1 VASETLSARLTRRS
15 GTSFYHAFRILP
27 AEKRQALYALY
38 AFCRVVDDCADDP
51 AGEGA
56 AGLDR
61 WEAEVGHAFAG
72 SPTTELGR
80 ELAQAV
86 ARFPM
91 PRECFLR
98 IVAGCRQDLAGARFA
113 TFAELRAYCERVASA
128 VGLASIEIFGYTQ
141 PRTREY
147 AVELGLALQLTNILR
162 DLAQDAQEGR
172 LYLPTDD
179 LARFGL
185 DADAFVARAA
195 LGGRTPV
202 EWAGLLGFEIERARD
217 HYARASAALPGED
230 RRSMA
235 PAEIMGAV
243 YRAVLERVA
252 HRPRR
257 LTPRVR
263 LSRARRAL
271 IALATLARVRFA

>member
-38 AFCRVVDDCADDP
+38 AFCRVVDDCADDA
-51 AGEGA
+51 AGEGK

-61 WEAEVGHAFAG
+61 WEAEVGRAFAG
-72 SPTTELGR
+72 TPETELGR
-80 ELAQAV
+80 ELQEAV

-98 IVAGCRQDLAGARFA
+98 IVAGCRQDLEGVRFA
-113 TFAELRAYCERVASA
+113 TFADLRAYCERVASA

-162 DLAQDAQEGR
+162 DLAQDAGEGR
-172 LYLPTDD
+172 LYLPLDD
-179 LARFGL
+179 LARFGV
-185 DADAFVARAA
+185 DPDAFVARAA
-195 LGGRTPV
+195 AGGRTPV

-217 HYARASAALPGED
+217 HYARASAALPAED

-235 PAEIMGAV
+235 PAEIMGAI
-243 YRAVLERVA
+243 YRAVLEAVA
-252 HRPRR
+252 RRPRR

-263 LSRARRAL
+263 LSRTRRAL
-271 IALATLARVRFA
+271 IALATLARVHLA

>member
-1 VASETLSARLTRRS
+1 MATETLSARLTRSS

-38 AFCRVVDDCADDP
+38 AFCRVVDDCADD
-51 AGEGA
+51 AGGEGA

-61 WEAEVGHAFAG
+61 WQAEAERAFAG
-72 SPTTELGR
+72 APTTELGR

-147 AVELGLALQLTNILR
+147 AAELGLALQLTNILR
-162 DLAQDAQEGR
+162 DLAQDAAAGR

-179 LARFGL
+179 LARFGI

-195 LGGRTPV
+195 RGGRTPL
-202 EWAGLLGFEIERARD
+202 EWAPLLGFEIERARD
-217 HYARASAALPGED
+217 HYARASAALPAED

-243 YRAVLERVA
+243 YRAVLEKVA
-252 HRPRR
+252 RRKRR

-263 LSRARRAL
+263 LSRVRRAA
-271 IALATLARVRFA
+271 IALGTLARVRFA